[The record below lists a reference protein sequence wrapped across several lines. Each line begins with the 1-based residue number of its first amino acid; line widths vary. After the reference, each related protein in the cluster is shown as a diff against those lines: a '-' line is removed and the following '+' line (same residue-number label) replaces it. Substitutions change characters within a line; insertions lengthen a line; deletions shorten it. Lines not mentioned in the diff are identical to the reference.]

1 MLWLLACWQPPPAV
15 PPAPAQV
22 EASDVLEGSAAEIR
36 PGAAGDEAAPEGEV
50 ATEGEAAPE
59 EEGAPEA
66 EAEGEA
72 APEGEPAVAGP
83 PPAVTVKP
91 WGGKTVGSPITIVDD
106 LGAAVQVIRGAPVAV
121 VVLMEGE
128 DRLRVRCDGC
138 VPVVEG
144 WLQKS
149 AVVR

>member
-1 MLWLLACWQPPPAV
+1 MLWLLGCWQPPAVV

-22 EASDVLEGSAAEIR
+22 EASDVLEGSAEEIR
-36 PGAAGDEAAPEGEV
+36 PGAAGDEAAPEGEG
-50 ATEGEAAPE
+50 AAEGEAVPE
-59 EEGAPEA
+59 GEAGAEGEGAPE
-66 EAEGEA
+66 G
-72 APEGEPAVAGP
+72 EGEPGVAGP
-83 PPAVTVKP
+83 PPAVAVKP
-91 WGGKTVGSPITIVDD
+91 WGGRTVGSPITIVDD
-106 LGAAVQVIRGAPVAV
+106 LGAAVQVVRGAPVAV

-149 AVVR
+149 AVAR

>member
-50 ATEGEAAPE
+50 ATEGEA
-59 EEGAPEA
+59 
-66 EAEGEA
+66 EGEA
-72 APEGEPAVAGP
+72 APEGEGEPAVAGP